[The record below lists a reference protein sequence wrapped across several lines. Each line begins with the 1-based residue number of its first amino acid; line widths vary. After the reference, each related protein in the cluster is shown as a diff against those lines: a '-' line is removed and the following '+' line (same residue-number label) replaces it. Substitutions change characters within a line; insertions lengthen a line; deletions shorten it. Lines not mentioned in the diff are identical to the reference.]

1 MGGGKIVLPLY
12 FTMRIRALENKYGT
26 VSPTTGRKSASRK
39 SVHNRAI
46 RAEFLG
52 GNILLDLN
60 ETMYLLAGQKKWS
73 EECRQ
78 LARFCSTT
86 IGNIKN
92 AMMEE
97 LERRY
102 TEPVGKEAVEKFIEE
117 LDTVA
122 NAKRLNKDTFDTL
135 NYMRDQFVAILAEMN
150 GETVE
155 NTDAEQ
161 DGDK

>member
-1 MGGGKIVLPLY
+1 
-12 FTMRIRALENKYGT
+12 
-26 VSPTTGRKSASRK
+26 
-39 SVHNRAI
+39 
-46 RAEFLG
+46 
-52 GNILLDLN
+52 
-60 ETMYLLAGQKKWS
+60 
-73 EECRQ
+73 
-78 LARFCSTT
+78 
-86 IGNIKN
+86 
-92 AMMEE
+92 MEE